1 MSTNSTSLV
10 SEAFE
15 TALAGF
21 KRRLTDKELK
31 DFEGTR
37 VEDIKYEIQRIQDG
51 HENLKQNM
59 NMNRIKSFLEAME
72 QFGKILDVF
81 LNASQFVAFVWG
93 PLKFMLMVGK
103 LPAFSNLQA
112 AFFMT
117 VCRLRALS
125 MLTSSLLGVPQ
136 LCGGFR
142 NTTRCLRTHWRTY
155 AILEAI

>member
-1 MSTNSTSLV
+1 MSTHTTSFV

-15 TALAGF
+15 TALTGF
-21 KRRLTDKELK
+21 KSRLTDKELK
-31 DFEGTR
+31 DFQGTK

-112 AFFMT
+112 AFLMT
-117 VCRLRALS
+117 VC
-125 MLTSSLLGVPQ
+125 
-136 LCGGFR
+136 
-142 NTTRCLRTHWRTY
+142 
-155 AILEAI
+155 

>member
-1 MSTNSTSLV
+1 MSTHTTSFV

-15 TALAGF
+15 TALTGF
-21 KRRLTDKELK
+21 KSRLTDKELK
-31 DFEGTR
+31 DFQGTK

-117 VCRLRALS
+117 VC
-125 MLTSSLLGVPQ
+125 
-136 LCGGFR
+136 
-142 NTTRCLRTHWRTY
+142 
-155 AILEAI
+155 